1 MGKKKEAKI
10 FHYRTADEFRKFAQE
25 FKNESDRAAV
35 ILGTA
40 QLDLLLFQLLDCTL
54 LPVTGGKDELLEG
67 DSPLATF
74 SSRINICYRLGLIEP
89 EFVRALHLVRR
100 IRNSF
105 AHEVSSATL
114 ATGAHRDRVREL
126 IVPFANNWGLKDIR
140 DRYFDGD
147 ESPGAMFRAC
157 IALMSIR
164 LDGAIQRSQRFSAEN
179 AESLLPPD
187 REDSAANGDD
197 AKGAP
202 QLDGHLDG

>member
-1 MGKKKEAKI
+1 MGKKSEAKI
-10 FHYRTADEFRKFAQE
+10 IHHRTVEEFRTFAEE

-89 EFVRALHLVRR
+89 EFVRALHLVRK

-140 DRYFDGD
+140 DGFFGGD
-147 ESPGAMFRAC
+147 ESPGTMFRAC

-164 LDGAIQRSQRFSAEN
+164 LDGAIQHTQRFTAN
-179 AESLLPPD
+179 RATSLLPPD
-187 REDSAANGDD
+187 REE
-197 AKGAP
+197 
-202 QLDGHLDG
+202 DGSVSEDETGKD